1 MENPTN
7 FLDLLKEIFQK
18 PRYDYNVIFL
28 SFSLKLKGLSFR
40 SIQQILE
47 ELNIKV
53 SHVAIYK
60 GIKRISKHL
69 KLANEKKKRKILL
82 IDETVIKY
90 QRKRFYFW

>member
-18 PRYDYNVIFL
+18 PRYDYSIIFL
-28 SFSLKLKGLSFR
+28 SFSLKLKGFFK
-40 SIQQILE
+40 SIRQTLK

-60 GIKRISKHL
+60 WIRRISKHL